1 MLDLLNPTK
10 SQRIVAQEL
19 LFGKKRGVA
28 WLGATGSGKTA
39 GLAQDITLL
48 SIRDRDYGYGSG
60 MNILMGQTVGQLK
73 RNIGGYLKD
82 VCKQLGVPFAK
93 GNDDGAYYSLA
104 GQQWKLFAGGKDGD
118 AARVQGFDATS
129 FWADEVSLIRED
141 AFQAATLRMRYPQ
154 GKLLMSTN
162 AGSPFHWVK
171 STFFEKTPEWCL
183 SVETPYDE
191 NQHYAQ
197 EQRDWILGSFIS
209 GHIRARMLDNVWAPA
224 GGAIYPIDL
233 THVVEEPFEPVG
245 RVFLDA
251 GTAGV
256 TAALLYV
263 PRGDGWLVVD
273 EYYHDANKE
282 GQLTDGQHI
291 EAIVRKGWQPLSWDV
306 DPAAASFK
314 AEVRKHGLPVRN
326 ALNDVLEGIQSGL
339 NALFSGQV
347 RINRWR
353 CPQLLRELAGLIW
366 NPMTDKPQEGLPDH
380 AADAFRYGN
389 RRLFPPSAGVV
400 FGRA

>member
-1 MLDLLNPTK
+1 M
-10 SQRIVAQEL
+10 
-19 LFGKKRGVA
+19 A

-82 VCKQLGVPFAK
+82 VCKQLGVPCK
-93 GNDDGAYYSLA
+93 GERRRGLLFLSWPAM
-104 GQQWKLFAGGKDGD
+104 KLFAGGKDGD

-183 SVETPYDE
+183 SVENALMTKP
-191 NQHYAQ
+191 ALCP

-256 TAALLYV
+256 TAALLHV
-263 PRGDGWLVVD
+263 TQGRRLAGGRRVLPRR
-273 EYYHDANKE
+273 
-282 GQLTDGQHI
+282 QQR
-291 EAIVRKGWQPLSWDV
+291 EA
-306 DPAAASFK
+306 A
-314 AEVRKHGLPVRN
+314 
-326 ALNDVLEGIQSGL
+326 
-339 NALFSGQV
+339 
-347 RINRWR
+347 NRWT
-353 CPQLLRELAGLIW
+353 A
-366 NPMTDKPQEGLPDH
+366 
-380 AADAFRYGN
+380 Y
-389 RRLFPPSAGVV
+389 
-400 FGRA
+400 